1 MAASKY
7 LQHKYRREWHT
18 PRLGIK
24 VWVNLEA
31 KAGYVLSLQR
41 EKSLPI
47 PALLI
52 DLLKIEIYHTG
63 TVCTNPKGFPKV

>member
-7 LQHKYRREWHT
+7 LQHKYRTEGHT

-24 VWVNLEA
+24 VWVNSEA
-31 KAGYVLSLQR
+31 KSGYVLSLQR

-52 DLLKIEIYHTG
+52 DLLKKEIYHTG
-63 TVCTNPKGFPKV
+63 NCVYQS